1 MGATTKIAWCD
12 HTFNPWRGCTK
23 VSQGC
28 ANCYAEMLS
37 LRNPTVLGEWGAKGV
52 RAIGTESYWKLPLGW
67 DRKAK
72 ADNVRRRVFCASL
85 ADVFEERAEL
95 DAHRLRLFG
104 IIKQTPNLDW
114 LLLTKRPTFAKR
126 WLRECGLVM
135 PENVWMG
142 TSAENQEM
150 ADERIPVLLSI
161 PATRHFVSC
170 EPLLGEV
177 DLMPYFSDSEFQH
190 DATYAYGGL
199 DWVIV
204 GGESGAKARPM
215 KADWA
220 RSLRDQC
227 GKAGVAFFFKQWG
240 EHHPVFGRIG
250 KEEAG
255 DWLDG
260 REWRDVFYSHE

>member
-1 MGATTKIAWCD
+1 MGTETGIQWCD

-23 VSQGC
+23 VSAGC
-28 ANCYAEMLS
+28 AHCYAEKLS
-37 LRNPTVLGEWGAKGV
+37 LRNPDVLGEWGVKGK
-52 RAIGTESYWKLPLGW
+52 RAIAAESYWKLPYAW
-67 DRKAK
+67 DKKAN
-72 ADNVRRRVFCASL
+72 ADNVRRSVFCASL

-95 DAHRLRLFG
+95 DDHRLRLFN
-104 IIKQTPNLDW
+104 IIKQTQNLDW
-114 LLLTKRPTFAKR
+114 LLLTKRPVFAER
-126 WLRECGLVM
+126 WLQVYGLVM

-142 TSAENQEM
+142 TSAENQET

-177 DLMPYFSDSEFQH
+177 DLMPYFSGSKFQH

-204 GGESGAKARPM
+204 GGESGAEARPM
-215 KADWA
+215 KADWV

-227 GKAGVAFFFKQWG
+227 EKMSVAFFFKQWG
-240 EHHPVFGRIG
+240 EYHPKLGRVG
-250 KEEAG
+250 KKSAG
-255 DWLDG
+255 RMIDG
-260 REWRDVFYSHE
+260 QEWNDVFYLT